1 LSIDPFD
8 RAAPKDWTSKKM
20 TKFRFPTAFT
30 ILFALIA
37 IVAVLTWIIPAGQYE
52 RALNEALGQEA
63 PVPGT
68 YQEVEPNPQGLFAVL
83 LAPIMGLYDPFEGV
97 ANAIDVAVFV
107 LIIGGFLMV
116 VTKTGAIDAGIGAL
130 LKKLEGREILMIPIL
145 MTAFAAGGTS
155 YGMAEE
161 SLAFYAI
168 VIPVFI
174 RAGYDSVTGVAVI
187 LLGAGIGTMG
197 STFNAFATVIA
208 SNAAGVPFTDGLLLR
223 VVILAASLA
232 AGIAFVMRYATRVKA
247 DPSRSIVAD
256 QRQAHIDHF
265 LKGETAGD
273 GALPPLTPVRSTI
286 LLLFALTFVIM
297 LIGVIWLGW
306 WMGEMSALFLGM
318 ALVVYVA
325 AKFDSTTAMDEPTF
339 VETFVNGAK
348 DLLGVALIIGVAR
361 GIVVIMDNGMIT
373 DTILFRLEGLFAG
386 VGEVVFIN
394 TMLGVQVL
402 LSFLVP
408 SSSGLAVLSMPILAP
423 LADFA
428 DVARPL
434 VVTAYQSA
442 NGWVNL
448 FNPTFAVVMGG
459 LALGRVSYD
468 RWLRFVWP
476 LLLVIMVILVAAL
489 SLSA

>member
-1 LSIDPFD
+1 
-8 RAAPKDWTSKKM
+8 M
-20 TKFRFPTAFT
+20 
-30 ILFALIA
+30 
-37 IVAVLTWIIPAGQYE
+37 
-52 RALNEALGQEA
+52 
-63 PVPGT
+63 
-68 YQEVEPNPQGLFAVL
+68 
-83 LAPIMGLYDPFEGV
+83 LAPIVGLYDPFEGV
-97 ANAIDVAVFV
+97 ANAIDVALFV
-107 LIIGGFLMV
+107 LIIGGFLLV
-116 VTKTGAIDAGIGAL
+116 VTKTGAIDAGIGGLLNAL
-130 LKKLEGREILMIPIL
+130 QGREIMMIPIL
-145 MTAFAAGGTS
+145 MVAFALGGTS

-161 SLAFYAI
+161 LLAFYALI
-168 VIPVFI
+168 IPVFI

-208 SNAAGVPFTDGLLLR
+208 SNAAGVPFTDGLMLR
-223 VVILAASLA
+223 VIILVAALA
-232 AGIAFVMRYATRVKA
+232 AGIAFVMRYASRVKA
-247 DPSRSIVAD
+247 DPARSIVAD
-256 QRQAHIDHF
+256 QREEHIAHF

-273 GALPPLTPVRSTI
+273 GALPTLTTVRSVI
-286 LLLFALTFVIM
+286 LILFALTFAIM
-297 LIGVIWLGW
+297 LFGVISLGW

-318 ALVVYVA
+318 SIVVYVV
-325 AKFDSTTAMDEPTF
+325 AKFDAETAMDEPTF
-339 VETFVNGAK
+339 VETFVNGAR

-373 DTILFRLEGLFAG
+373 DTILNSLEGLFSG
-386 VGEVVFIN
+386 VGEVAFIN
-394 TMLGVQVL
+394 TMLFVQVL

-476 LLLVIMVILVAAL
+476 LLLIIMVILVAAV
-489 SLSA
+489 SLSV